1 MDNTASNL
9 SREQGKG
16 RKRGLTPLQVGV
28 IKKWMFYLM
37 QIWCITSSQRKYWVL
52 GKGLELNQ
60 IQNQFHGWLSGGFI
74 LWVWLVWPDVDCAF
88 KFGPG
93 SQTGQL
99 RAPCS
104 TRVSRD
110 SLGRAVWEASG
121 RGCVLADLEASFR
134 SLFIRCFHG
143 ASLAPDT
150 WNNND
155 LVPALDTTSWSNLFR
170 HLFPLFRCFC
180 LGS

>member
-16 RKRGLTPLQVGV
+16 RKRGLMPLQVWV
-28 IKKWMFYLM
+28 IKKWIFYLM
-37 QIWCITSSQRKYWVL
+37 QICCITSSQRKYWVL

-60 IQNQFHGWLSGGFI
+60 IQNQFHGWQSGGFI

-110 SLGRAVWEASG
+110 SLGTQSERRQDGVVCLPIW
-121 RGCVLADLEASFR
+121 RL
-134 SLFIRCFHG
+134 H
-143 ASLAPDT
+143 
-150 WNNND
+150 
-155 LVPALDTTSWSNLFR
+155 SNLCSSDAFMGP
-170 HLFPLFRCFC
+170 HWLLTPETIMIWFL
-180 LGS
+180 L

>member
-16 RKRGLTPLQVGV
+16 RKRGLRPLQVGV

-37 QIWCITSSQRKYWVL
+37 QIWCITSSQWKYWVL

-60 IQNQFHGWLSGGFI
+60 IQNQFHGWPSGGFI

-110 SLGRAVWEASG
+110 SLGTQSERRQDGVVCLPIWRLHS
-121 RGCVLADLEASFR
+121 DLCSSDVFMGPHWLLTLETIMIWF
-134 SLFIRCFHG
+134 L
-143 ASLAPDT
+143 L
-150 WNNND
+150 
-155 LVPALDTTSWSNLFR
+155 
-170 HLFPLFRCFC
+170 
-180 LGS
+180 